1 MPTRVGK
8 YKILRQI
15 AQGGMAE
22 IYLATAVGIEGFEKL
37 CVLKRI
43 LPMLATNHEFVE
55 MFLDEAR
62 IAGSLLHSNIAQV
75 FDIGSDAGNYYFVME
90 FLRGEDVRH
99 ILMRSVEL
107 HEPIAYEHIVSI
119 ITGVCSGL
127 HYAHEMRG
135 RDGKQLSIVHRDI
148 SPQNVFVTHDGN
160 VKLCDFGIAKSATQL
175 TETRVGTLKGKIRYM
190 APEQCQAEPL
200 DRRSDIFALSI
211 VLWELITQRRL
222 YRGKSDFEIFK
233 AIVEEDAPPPS
244 TYRADVPAGL
254 EAVVMKG
261 LRRNRDERY
270 DTAQELQ
277 VALEDWARSERV
289 PASPVRLAAYMKELF
304 GTPPQPENILEQ
316 VSEDDPLAKR
326 IRSLNSADD
335 SGGSQA
341 SMPRLRASQSSPN
354 GIGEEATLAGTKRT
368 QSDSDPAD
376 DEETSFSKR
385 LTGRSTSLDPGT
397 SNSELMLSPRRAW
410 WPYGVGGAT
419 VLGIAFLLSR
429 GTTPAVAADP
439 VAAVAPAPKVAE
451 PPRAEPKP
459 LVPPVPAEKPV
470 EPPPLPA
477 KMSLQPTATPSVL
490 SYHPKKHARKPQMN
504 KKGQPL
510 DDLLPP

>member
-43 LPMLATNHEFVE
+43 LPMLASNHEFVE

-99 ILMRSVEL
+99 ILMRSVER

-135 RDGKQLSIVHRDI
+135 RDGKELSIVHRDI

-160 VKLCDFGIAKSATQL
+160 VKLCDFGIAKSAAQL

-244 TYRADVPAGL
+244 TYRGDVPAGL

-270 DTAQELQ
+270 ETAQELQ

-289 PASPVRLAAYMKELF
+289 PASPVRLAAYMKDLF
-304 GTPPQPENILEQ
+304 GAPPQLESILEQ

-326 IRSLNSADD
+326 IRSLNVADD
-335 SGGSQA
+335 SGGSQT
-341 SMPRLRASQSSPN
+341 SLPRLRATASAAHN
-354 GIGEEATLAGTKRT
+354 LGEDATLAGTKRN
-368 QSDSDPAD
+368 QPDADAAD
-376 DEETSFSKR
+376 DEDTSFSKAT
-385 LTGRSTSLDPGT
+385 TGRSTSFESGL
-397 SNSELMLSPRRAW
+397 SNSALRIGPRRVW
-410 WPYGVGGAT
+410 WPYAVGGAA
-419 VLGIAFLLSR
+419 VLGVVVMLSR
-429 GTTPAVAADP
+429 GTTPAVSAKPP
-439 VAAVAPAPKVAE
+439 VSVAPAPKPAARPVVAPE
-451 PPRAEPKP
+451 PIDPPVAPPRAVGPRSTGTP
-459 LVPPVPAEKPV
+459 APPVR
-470 EPPPLPA
+470 
-477 KMSLQPTATPSVL
+477 
-490 SYHPKKHARKPQMN
+490 PKRHVRKPQPT

>member
-1 MPTRVGK
+1 MSEQPQPVSPGGMPTRVGK

-43 LPMLATNHEFVE
+43 LPMLASNHEFVE

-99 ILMRSVEL
+99 ILMRSIDR
-107 HEPIAYEHIVSI
+107 HEPIPYEHIVSI

-135 RDGKQLSIVHRDI
+135 RDGKELSIVHRDI

-160 VKLCDFGIAKSATQL
+160 VKLCDFGIAKSAAQL

-190 APEQCQAEPL
+190 APEQCQAQPL
-200 DRRSDIFALSI
+200 DRRSDVFALSI

-222 YRGKSDFEIFK
+222 YRGRSDFEIFK

-244 TYRADVPAGL
+244 IYRRDVHPGL
-254 EAVVMKG
+254 EAVVMNG
-261 LRRNRDERY
+261 LRRDRDERY
-270 DTAQELQ
+270 ATAQELQ
-277 VALEDWARSERV
+277 LALEDWARSERV
-289 PASPVRLAAYMKELF
+289 PASPVRLAAYMKDLF

-316 VSEDDPLAKR
+316 VSEADPLAKR
-326 IRSLNSADD
+326 IRQLNAADD

-341 SMPRLRASQSSPN
+341 SMQQAQKM
-354 GIGEEATLAGTKRT
+354 GE
-368 QSDSDPAD
+368 
-376 DEETSFSKR
+376 
-385 LTGRSTSLDPGT
+385 
-397 SNSELMLSPRRAW
+397 
-410 WPYGVGGAT
+410 GAT
-419 VLGIAFLLSR
+419 VAGSRPARPDLGDEDDDATAFDHGSSDHAPEATATLGR
-429 GTTPAVAADP
+429 PARWPYVAGVAALVGIVMFFARGPAHDD
-439 VAAVAPAPKVAE
+439 APAA
-451 PPRAEPKP
+451 
-459 LVPPVPAEKPV
+459 PV
-470 EPPPLPA
+470 
-477 KMSLQPTATPSVL
+477 QPTAAAVPLAPRKVGPMEIEPLKVEPTLGPESTPAPVSL
-490 SYHPKKHARKPQMN
+490 APAHAAPAFSKKHLRKSSPTR
-504 KKGQPL
+504 KGQPL
-510 DDLLPP
+510 DELLPP

>member
-1 MPTRVGK
+1 MSEQPQPLSPGGMPTRVGK

-43 LPMLATNHEFVE
+43 LPMLASNHEFVE

-99 ILMRSVEL
+99 ILMRSVERR
-107 HEPIAYEHIVSI
+107 EPIPYAHIVSI

-160 VKLCDFGIAKSATQL
+160 VKLCDFGIAKSAAQL

-190 APEQCQAEPL
+190 APEQCQAEQL
-200 DRRSDIFALSI
+200 DRRSDVFALSI

-244 TYRADVPAGL
+244 TYRSDVRPGL

-261 LRRNRDERY
+261 LRRDRDERFS
-270 DTAQELQ
+270 TAQELQ
-277 VALEDWARSERV
+277 LALEDWARGERV
-289 PASPVRLAAYMKELF
+289 PASPVRLAAYMKDLF
-304 GTPPQPENILEQ
+304 GTPPQPETLLEQ

-326 IRSLNSADD
+326 IRQLNVADD

-341 SMPRLRASQSSPN
+341 SMQRLKAM
-354 GIGEEATLAGTKRT
+354 GEEATVAGTKPGRL
-368 QSDSDPAD
+368 DAD
-376 DEETSFSKR
+376 EEETSFDHASA
-385 LTGRSTSLDPGT
+385 GHAPQSTAAA
-397 SNSELMLSPRRAW
+397 PRRAW
-410 WPYGVGGAT
+410 WPYAGGSALLIGV
-419 VLGIAFLLSR
+419 VLLFARAPSHDDLRTL
-429 GTTPAVAADP
+429 
-439 VAAVAPAPKVAE
+439 APAPAAPSVVPPQRVSAPAPGTE
-451 PPRAEPKP
+451 PEA
-459 LVPPVPAEKPV
+459 LVPEVPA
-470 EPPPLPA
+470 PA
-477 KMSLQPTATPSVL
+477 PDAPSLAPAQRTSAL
-490 SYHPKKHARKPQMN
+490 SKKHVRKSSPTR
-504 KKGQPL
+504 KGQPL